1 MEKGMIGMGTTT
13 KPMITLYT
21 RNGCHLCAKA
31 KEVITE
37 LREEF
42 DFNYQEC
49 DIDLSDEWTEK
60 YGLMIPVVIVN
71 EKEVQFGRLD
81 KMSLFKTLT
90 EIKEQNPLNF
100 S

>member
-1 MEKGMIGMGTTT
+1 MIGMGTTT

-42 DFNYQEC
+42 DFDYLKLDTKRKIKNTLKNFFEF
-49 DIDLSDEWTEK
+49 DGRTKILELESSIDQNKSIFDNLKQT
-60 YGLMIPVVIVN
+60 
-71 EKEVQFGRLD
+71 
-81 KMSLFKTLT
+81 
-90 EIKEQNPLNF
+90 IKKSYEL
-100 S
+100 